1 MILIYIFLYGVV
13 AALWIFGLL
22 VGAFKWT
29 DPEHPW
35 IYILCGVLWPVAGLP
50 AAGFIAAGWYLL
62 REEGTEDGK
71 DN

>member
-1 MILIYIFLYGVV
+1 MIWLCILIYSLV

-50 AAGFIAAGWYLL
+50 AAGYIAAGWYLA
-62 REEGTEDGK
+62 REEEKQNGK
-71 DN
+71 DH